1 MVNQNQKLNCRLLVF
16 LALLSLCGCI
26 VVWLATST
34 YGSGLSSDAIRII
47 STGQNFIEGRGLI
60 NITGDPLIFCPP
72 YYSIFL
78 GVLSVVFHS
87 DVFTVAMY
95 LNILVFGAIIFSSGI
110 LFSLI
115 KPEKPIYVVLGSLV
129 VFTSPSL
136 VRISANVAPDPLFIL
151 FVVLFLIEAVLYMRN
166 PSPRNYTGLLVT
178 ALLAASQRYVGMA
191 AVLTG
196 AIIILWQQRK
206 TPWIALRD
214 TAIFSLLSSAPSLA
228 YIIFHNYL
236 RYGTFTGPRFDPRPL
251 GNFRLAMEK
260 IEHWFIPGT
269 VTQVTGNLVWAEI
282 AVILLLIGLVITWK
296 RKRLQHVL
304 DSRAFLPTLVFSIIY
319 GTTLIT
325 LLSYKEH
332 RPLLWDRI
340 HVVMLIPILILM
352 MELLPVLAPP
362 FPAART
368 RQAMSLLLVGF
379 SLWLVYPVASTT
391 RYVVD
396 SIKENEA
403 SLYNIHNTRPIRES
417 KLAQYLFS
425 HPFGEYIT
433 LYSNYNETAW
443 FLTRRNVRGIPSS
456 DQVDD
461 WHIDPGSTYLIW
473 FDLPELSYMPK
484 TMLTLEEISEHIP
497 LEQVYEG
504 EDGSIYRI
512 CQTNRSPRCSEYH

>member
-1 MVNQNQKLNCRLLVF
+1 MVNLIKTLNRRLLVF
-16 LALLSLCGCI
+16 LALLSLGGCV

-34 YGSGLSSDAIRII
+34 YGAGLSSDAIRIL

-60 NITGDPLIFCPP
+60 NTTGDPLIFCPP
-72 YYSIFL
+72 YYSIFM

-115 KPEKPIYVVLGSLV
+115 KPEKPIYVILGSLV

-136 VRISANVAPDPLFIL
+136 IRISANVAPDPLFIL
-151 FVVLFLIEAVLYMRN
+151 FVVLFLIEAVLFMRN
-166 PSPRNYTGLLVT
+166 PSPRKFWGLLIT

-196 AIIILWQQRK
+196 AIVILWVQRK
-206 TPWIALRD
+206 TPWHALRN
-214 TAIFSLLSSAPSLA
+214 TTIFSLLSSAPSLA

-269 VTQVTGNLVWAEI
+269 ITQITGNLVWAEI
-282 AVILLLIGLVITWK
+282 ALILLLIGLAIAWK
-296 RKRLQHVL
+296 HKRLEHVL
-304 DSRAFLPTLVFSIIY
+304 DSNAFLPTLVFSITY
-319 GTTLIT
+319 GACLIT

-332 RPLLWDRI
+332 RPLLWDRVHI
-340 HVVMLIPILILM
+340 VLLIPILILM
-352 MELLPVLAPP
+352 MELLPVLVPP

-368 RQAMSLLLVGF
+368 RQVMSLLLVGI

-417 KLAQYLFS
+417 ELAQYLAN
-425 HPFGEYIT
+425 HPFSQNAG

-443 FLTRRNVRGIPSS
+443 FLTRR
-456 DQVDD
+456 QVKGVPNARNMAG
-461 WHIDPGSTYLIW
+461 WPEMNGPTYLIW
-473 FDLPELSYMPK
+473 FDLPQLSYMPK
-484 TMLTLEEISEHIP
+484 TMLTLNGIQKIIH
-497 LEQVYEG
+497 LTLVYSG
-504 EDGSIYRI
+504 KDGAVYQMTPFSA
-512 CQTNRSPRCSEYH
+512 Q